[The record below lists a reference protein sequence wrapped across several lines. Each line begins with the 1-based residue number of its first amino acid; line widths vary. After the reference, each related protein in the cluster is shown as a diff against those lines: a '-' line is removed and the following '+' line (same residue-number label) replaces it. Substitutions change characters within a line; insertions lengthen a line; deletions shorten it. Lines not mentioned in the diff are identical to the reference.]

1 MLTTI
6 ETLFEQIRKIAK
18 HKHKHKHKTNTSFDG
33 KKFWQPIK
41 RILSES
47 SWKATKWKKQSK
59 TKYDKIMSMPEFF
72 KDGHGNTEIIEKN
85 HFLIQTVRIPKNEEP
100 SLRKVCQIALN
111 IGQYQGYTR
120 KTIENSSIK
129 NYLLNSDCYILL
141 KDILTNKNI
150 LELELLLKK

>member
-1 MLTTI
+1 
-6 ETLFEQIRKIAK
+6 
-18 HKHKHKHKTNTSFDG
+18 
-33 KKFWQPIK
+33 
-41 RILSES
+41 
-47 SWKATKWKKQSK
+47 
-59 TKYDKIMSMPEFF
+59 MPEFF
-72 KDGHGNTEIIEKN
+72 KDGHGNTEIIEKK

-120 KTIENSSIK
+120 KTIKNSSIK